1 VSNAPLRLGV
11 LGLGRAFTLM
21 LPTFRRDP
29 RLKLVAAFDPREA
42 ATAAFAREF
51 GGSACA
57 NAEAVCA
64 DPQVE
69 WVYVATP
76 HQLHVEH
83 VQLAAAH
90 GKHVL
95 VEKPMA
101 IALDDC
107 TRMIEACKRAG
118 TQLVVGHS
126 HSFNAPVLQARRM
139 IASGRFGAVRMI
151 HALNFTD
158 FLYRPRRPEELDTA
172 QGGGVVFSQAAHQ
185 VDIVR
190 LLGGGFVQTVYART
204 GAWDTARPTEGAY
217 SALLT
222 FHSGA
227 FASLSYSGYGFYD
240 SDALMGGVGEMGRPK
255 AAGAHQQTRRKL
267 ATAASEAEEARLKAE
282 RNFGGADY
290 VPELGEAPSSFQHFG
305 PVLVCCDAADLR
317 LTMRRAS
324 GWRRCR
330 CRRCR
335 VPKWSTSCGP
345 WGARGVRRC
354 TTARGRAPRWRCA
367 WPSSNRPAG
376 TAISCCGTSSSCRAM
391 RRKCPIPRPIPRP
404 LPRLLNDCGTGVNP
418 FPTTAWRI

>member
-1 VSNAPLRLGV
+1 MNAAPASSAPLRIGV

-21 LPTFRRDP
+21 LPTFRSDP

-51 GGSACA
+51 GGRACA
-57 NAEAVCA
+57 SAEAVCA

-69 WVYVATP
+69 WIYVATP
-76 HQLHVEH
+76 HQMHVEH
-83 VQLAAAH
+83 VRLAAAH

-101 IALDDC
+101 INLDDC
-107 TRMIEACKRAG
+107 TRMIEACERAG

-139 IASGRFGAVRMI
+139 IDGGRIGAVRMI

-158 FLYRPRRPEELDTA
+158 FLYRPRRPEELDTT

-204 GAWDTARPTEGAY
+204 GLWDTARPTEGAY

-227 FASLSYSGYGFYD
+227 FASLTYSGYGFYD
-240 SDALMGGVGEMGRPK
+240 SDAQMDGVGEMGRPK
-255 AAGAHQQTRRKL
+255 PALAHQQTRRKL
-267 ATAASEAEEARLKAE
+267 ASAVSEAEEARLKAE
-282 RNFGGADY
+282 RNFGGANY
-290 VPELGEAPSSFQHFG
+290 VPELGEAPSAFQHFG

-317 LTMRRAS
+317 LTPA
-324 GWRRCR
+324 G
-330 CRRCR
+330 
-335 VPKWSTSCGP
+335 VEVHD
-345 WGARGVRRC
+345 AQGVRLQALEVPPVPRSEVVDELWAF
-354 TTARGRAPRWRCA
+354 AREGRAPLHDGKWSRGTLEVCLAILESAGGHGDIMLRHQFEL
-367 WPSSNRPAG
+367 PAS
-376 TAISCCGTSSSCRAM
+376 TA
-391 RRKCPIPRPIPRP
+391 P
-404 LPRLLNDCGTGVNP
+404 
-418 FPTTAWRI
+418 